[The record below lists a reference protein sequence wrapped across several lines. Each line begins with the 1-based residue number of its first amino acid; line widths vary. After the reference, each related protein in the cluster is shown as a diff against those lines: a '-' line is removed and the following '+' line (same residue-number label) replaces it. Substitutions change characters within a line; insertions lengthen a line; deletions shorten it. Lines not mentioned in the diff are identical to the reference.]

1 MKTRPEAPPFDPETE
16 DTGRYTIGELQKLLS
31 SLPPPPGVAE
41 VAPDPFPSLPPPG
54 VAEVAPDPF
63 PSQPPTRREG
73 RTAWE
78 LLAELDSP
86 STPPSVEVVSER
98 EPLQLP
104 LSDGSVIILDDDG
117 EY

>member
-31 SLPPPPGVAE
+31 SLP
-41 VAPDPFPSLPPPG
+41 PPPG